1 MVEHK
6 GQLYT
11 LDNRRLVAF
20 QAAGLSKIPVHIL
33 SLSDPAVAREFMKKF
48 NPVNAG
54 LNIVITPDP
63 DGRRPAEVIL
73 RSNGKIR

>member
-48 NPVNAG
+48 NPVNGG
-54 LNIVITPDP
+54 LNIVIIPNAA
-63 DGRRPAEVIL
+63 GRDPAEEVL
-73 RSNGKIR
+73 RAYGKIR